1 MAIPSGSGGKWWF
14 NGLPFTTVEPISGT
28 TLGGQKYW
36 FNGLPMSAYSEVVVL
51 DQSLVPSLVVDTDTF
66 FAPTLTLDIGTIL
79 TPSRVIDTDTF
90 YVPTVTVG
98 TITLSPSLVIDSDVI
113 YSPTV
118 ITGAYALSPS
128 LVVDTDTFYAPT
140 LTTLWALTPGIV
152 TDADAFFAPV
162 VTKYGTLLP
171 ALYDDTDTFYV
182 PAVVPGSVSRQ
193 ADLVVDTDAFYAVFA
208 GQFNQVLP
216 PLLADIDSFFVPVI
230 STNSGLLPELVDAD
244 DVINPPF
251 IGVTWFINAEFVS
264 DDTVF
269 YPLSVSIYNNVLP
282 SFVNSSEIFYTPIFV
297 PGPVTIRPSRVLD
310 TDIFATAFVGII
322 DNTPNPIGGD
332 PSNLPGNLK
341 YVSAITMPQSGLILS
356 VESRVNASKTV
367 NSRMVIYDN
376 GETGGMPK
384 TLLGVS
390 FDKTTVTSGAN
401 LYTLRVPV
409 SVLAGQVIWVGIHS
423 DGGFQWLLANSK
435 NGSKYNTDTWAGGA
449 SDPFGP
455 TSNDNK
461 KAPLVVYYLQ
471 AAFASVVAN
480 LVVDT
485 DIIYPPSRS
494 SFNSME
500 PPLVVDTDFFYTWTV
515 SNYYPLLPEVYVD
528 NDIVYAANVA
538 AGAVTLAPPFIADDT
553 VVYSPSIERFA
564 LQISNVFSAVVPND
578 DTFYSPAVSMNITLT
593 AALVVDTDVFY
604 GTVVNRIGAGVNNVF
619 SAAMPSDDSIYAA
632 AVRLASVPLSTTLV
646 VDSDT
651 IYSPIVERLAPLID
665 TVFSASMPSTDV
677 IYQTTVSLLGA
688 NLPPL
693 LVLDVDVIH
702 SPSILS
708 RYILLTGTPPSAP
721 DFFYAPSVTEGV
733 VTLAPTMI
741 SSGLDIY
748 AAAVSTELD
757 NRTLSP
763 SRVQHDDRFYQPLSE
778 GGSGG
783 GSTGNVGW
791 RRQVYLEGEEAR
803 IEIDGVIPT
812 PEPVE

>member
-1 MAIPSGSGGKWWF
+1 MTVPSGSGGKWWF
-14 NGLPFTTVEPISGT
+14 NGLPFTTVEPTSGT
-28 TLGGQKYW
+28 ILGGQKYW

-66 FAPTLTLDIGTIL
+66 YTHVIGIPGIPSDVTLTASLVT
-79 TPSRVIDTDTF
+79 DTDVF
-90 YVPTVTVG
+90 YTPTVSTG
-98 TITLSPSLVIDSDVI
+98 AATLSPSLVID
-113 YSPTV
+113 
-118 ITGAYALSPS
+118 
-128 LVVDTDTFYAPT
+128 TDTFYAPV

-152 TDADAFFAPV
+152 TDTDTFFAPA

-171 ALYDDTDTFYV
+171 ALCDDTDIFRV

-193 ADLVVDTDAFYAVFA
+193 ADLVVDEDIIYQVSTV
-208 GQFNQVLP
+208 QFNQLQLS
-216 PLLADIDSFFVPVI
+216 LLVDIDTFYSVVI
-230 STNSGLLPELVDAD
+230 STNNILLPDLVDEES
-244 DVINPPF
+244 VIVPP
-251 IGVTWFINAEFVS
+251 GSEAPWFVNAPYINE
-264 DDTVF
+264 DTVF
-269 YPLSVSIYNNVLP
+269 YSLSVSIYNNVSP
-282 SFVNSSEIFYTPIFV
+282 SFVNSSEIFYTSIFV
-297 PGPVTIRPSRVLD
+297 PGPVTIRPSRVIDL
-310 TDIFATAFVGII
+310 DIFLTAFVGII

-341 YVSAITMPQSGLILS
+341 YVSAITMTQSGLILS
-356 VESRVNASKTV
+356 LETRINAAKIVNT
-367 NSRMVIYDN
+367 RMVIYDN
-376 GETGGMPK
+376 SATGGMPGA
-384 TLLGVS
+384 LLGS
-390 FDKTTVTSGAN
+390 TFDKTTTVSGAN

-409 SVLAGQVIWVGIHS
+409 SVLAGQVVWVGIHS
-423 DGGFQWLLANSK
+423 DGGFQWLLVNSK

-461 KAPLVVYYLQ
+461 KAPIVVYYLQ
-471 AAFASVVAN
+471 SANASMTAG

-485 DIIYPPSRS
+485 DVIYPPSRS
-494 SFNSME
+494 SSNNITAPYMI
-500 PPLVVDTDFFYTWTV
+500 DTDFFYPWAV
-515 SNYYPLLPEVYVD
+515 SNYYPLLPEVYTD
-528 NDIVYAANVA
+528 DDIIYAANVA
-538 AGAVTLAPPFIADDT
+538 AGAVMLAPPFIADDA
-553 VVYSPSIERFA
+553 VFYSPSVERFA

-578 DTFYSPAVSMNITLT
+578 DTFYSPVVSMNITLT

-604 GTVVNRIGAGVNNVF
+604 GTVVNRIGVGISNVF
-619 SAAMPSDDSIYAA
+619 SAAMPSDDNIYVA

-651 IYSPIVERLAPLID
+651 IYSPIVERFAPLID
-665 TVFSASMPSTDV
+665 TIFSASMPSTDV